1 MSEERRS
8 LTPLEISL
16 FGGISSLIFAS
27 KSYWCPAPVGIPL
40 CHQRLH
46 LVTLYTPVL
55 FPPPPFLPV
64 PSLLLAYMAVSS
76 FVKVRST
83 HIVKITFDNV
93 LKCFKNIFVSSVFIL
108 NKDLN

>member
-16 FGGISSLIFAS
+16 FGGISSLLFAS
-27 KSYWCPAPVGIPL
+27 KSYWCPAPVGTPL
-40 CHQRLH
+40 RDQRLH
-46 LVTLYTPVL
+46 LVTLYTTVL
-55 FPPPPFLPV
+55 LLSFL
-64 PSLLLAYMAVSS
+64 LLLAYMAVSS

-93 LKCFKNIFVSSVFIL
+93 LKYFKNIFVFSVFIL
-108 NKDLN
+108 KKDSN